1 MPNSS
6 GLCHEDSL
14 APRMRKELLRWL
26 PMKKFKLIRNVGKQ
40 LYTLGLFQTRFKKVT
55 TKDTTFPGKRVVLT
69 EPYLTNCI
77 LSFELRKFQYK
88 IKAASSVL
96 QNVPAVLS
104 YVTNLTL

>member
-55 TKDTTFPGKRVVLT
+55 QLFP
-69 EPYLTNCI
+69 EN
-77 LSFELRKFQYK
+77 ELF
-88 IKAASSVL
+88 
-96 QNVPAVLS
+96 
-104 YVTNLTL
+104 